1 MDDRITLGHGG
12 GGRLTQE
19 LVSEVF
25 AAALDNPYL
34 APLDDGARLPR
45 PAGPLVVTTDSFVV
59 SPLEFPGGDIGALAV
74 HGTVNDL
81 AVSGAVPQ
89 YLTLGAILEEGLELS
104 LLRRVV
110 DSMAHA
116 AARAGVAVVS
126 GDTKVVERGKGDGM
140 YLNTTGVGILRSAWA
155 EGVPAPQEGDAIL
168 VSGPIGDHGAVI
180 LGTRLGMDLAGGLV
194 SDCEAVTPL
203 VEALFTE
210 GIVPRFLRDPTR
222 GGVAGVLCDLAESS
236 GLGVEV
242 EAARMPIHADTE
254 TVCDIAGVDPLHLA
268 CEGRVVAVVASDQWR
283 RALDSWYRLGQG
295 RHSVCVG
302 RLVDARPGRV
312 VVATAY
318 GGQRLIERP
327 SAEQLPRIC

>member
-1 MDDRITLGHGG
+1 MDERITVGHGG

-19 LVSEVF
+19 LVAEVF

-34 APLDDGARLPR
+34 APLDDGAQLPR
-45 PAGPLVVTTDSFVV
+45 PDGPVVMTTDSFVV
-59 SPLEFPGGDIGALAV
+59 SPLEFPGGDIGALAIN
-74 HGTVNDL
+74 GTVNDL

-89 YLTLGAILEEGLELS
+89 YLTLGAILEEGLELA

-110 DSMAHA
+110 DSMARA

-126 GDTKVVERGKGDGM
+126 GDTKVVERGKGDGV
-140 YLNTTGVGILRSAWA
+140 YLNTAGVGTLRPDWA
-155 EGVPAPQEGDAIL
+155 EGPPPAQEGDAIL

-180 LGTRLGMDLAGGLV
+180 LGARLGMDLAGGLV

-222 GGVAGVLCDLAESS
+222 SGVAGVLCDLAEST

-242 EAARMPIHADTE
+242 EAARVPIHADTE
-254 TVCDIAGVDPLHLA
+254 TVCDIAGVESLHLA
-268 CEGRVVAVVASDQWR
+268 CEGRVVAVVAEHQWR
-283 RALDSWYRLGQG
+283 QALDCWYRLSQG
-295 RHSVCVG
+295 RQGACVG
-302 RLVDARPGRV
+302 RLGGTRPGRV
-312 VVATAY
+312 VIATAY
-318 GGQRLIERP
+318 GGQRLLERP
-327 SAEQLPRIC
+327 TAEQLPRIC